1 MKNLFRR
8 ISSPQ
13 DTHGKS
19 GGRQKF
25 TLIELLMIKF
35 YKRGVSPC
43 LITSPA
49 KSAPALQRETVS
61 GKARSQSF
69 SLFSS
74 LIPMFSL
81 SFFLHS
87 IVRLFQCFPL
97 SSFRVPGSTFLLRRI
112 KMKIF
117 TLIKLLMRE
126 SCKSGI
132 SFRQQGRTEH
142 CQSPDLTSSSP
153 SFFPLLNCSN
163 VRLFQCFPIPSF
175 LPLLNCSNVELFKC
189 FLPSSF
195 RVPCSTFLLRRVKIR
210 IFTLIEL
217 LIVIAIIAILAA
229 MLLPAL
235 NAAGEKAKAISCANN
250 LKQQGIGFAGY
261 IAESNDCFPCS
272 GTGYNAKY
280 VLWWTSIKPNLGL
293 KYSPNWNTQKA
304 YSKPFIC
311 PSVKKPYGFDSRTI
325 ENTRDIVFCN
335 YAMNRRLSLGKIT
348 RLKQSSAVILTIDSN
363 GFPGM
368 FQYWMAND
376 NQALYKSA
384 GVEKVARNSHNRF
397 TQFLYADGHTGSA
410 YLPARGEVEIERS
423 PLYNVNFSFP

>member
-13 DTHGKS
+13 DTHEKS

-35 YKRGVSPC
+35 YKRGVSLC

-49 KSAPALQRETVS
+49 KSAPALRREAVS
-61 GKARSQSF
+61 GKARSQFF
-69 SLFSS
+69 SLSSS

-87 IVRLFQCFPL
+87 IVQLFQCFPL
-97 SSFRVPGSTFLLRRI
+97 SSFRVPCSTFLLRRG
-112 KMKIF
+112 KIRFF
-117 TLIKLLMRE
+117 TLIELLMRE

-142 CQSPDLTSSSP
+142 CQSPDLTSS
-153 SFFPLLNCSN
+153 FFPLLNCSN
-163 VRLFQCFPIPSF
+163 VR
-175 LPLLNCSNVELFKC
+175 LFKC

-195 RVPCSTFLLRRVKIR
+195 RVPCSTFLLRRGKTRV
-210 IFTLIEL
+210 FTLIEL

-229 MLLPAL
+229 LLLPAL

>member
-13 DTHGKS
+13 DTHEKS

-35 YKRGVSPC
+35 YKRGVSLC

-49 KSAPALQRETVS
+49 KSAPALRREAVS

-69 SLFSS
+69 SLSSS

-81 SFFLHS
+81 SVFLHS
-87 IVRLFQCFPL
+87 IVELFQCFST
-97 SSFRVPGSTFLLRRI
+97 SSFRVFCSRFLLRRVKI
-112 KMKIF
+112 RIF

-142 CQSPDLTSSSP
+142 CQSPDLTSSP

-163 VRLFQCFPIPSF
+163 VELFQ
-175 LPLLNCSNVELFKC
+175 C

-195 RVPCSTFLLRRVKIR
+195 RVPGSRFLLRRVKIR

-348 RLKQSSAVILTIDSN
+348 GLKQSSAVILTIDSN

-410 YLPARGEVEIERS
+410 YLPVRGEVEIERS

>member
-25 TLIELLMIKF
+25 TLIELLMIKL
-35 YKRGVSPC
+35 YKRGVSLC

-49 KSAPALQRETVS
+49 KSAPALRREAVS

-69 SLFSS
+69 SLSSS

-81 SFFLHS
+81 SVFLHS
-87 IVRLFQCFPL
+87 IVELFQCFST
-97 SSFRVPGSTFLLRRI
+97 SSFRVFCSRFLLRRVKI
-112 KMKIF
+112 RIF

-142 CQSPDLTSSSP
+142 CQSPDLTSSP

-163 VRLFQCFPIPSF
+163 VELFQ
-175 LPLLNCSNVELFKC
+175 C

-195 RVPCSTFLLRRVKIR
+195 RVPGSTFLLRRVKIR

-272 GTGYNAKY
+272 GTNYNAKY

-293 KYSPNWNTQKA
+293 KYSPDWNTQKA

-348 RLKQSSAVILTIDSN
+348 GLKQSSAVILTIDSN

-397 TQFLYADGHTGSA
+397 AQFLYADGHTGSA
-410 YLPARGEVEIERS
+410 YLPVRGEVEIERS
-423 PLYNVNFSFP
+423 PLYNINFSFP

>member
-1 MKNLFRR
+1 MKNLFHR

-13 DTHGKS
+13 DTHEKS

-35 YKRGVSPC
+35 YKRGVSLC

-49 KSAPALQRETVS
+49 KSAPALRREAVS

-69 SLFSS
+69 SLSSS

-81 SFFLHS
+81 SVFLHS
-87 IVRLFQCFPL
+87 IVELFQCFST
-97 SSFRVPGSTFLLRRI
+97 SSFRVFCSRFLLRRVKI
-112 KMKIF
+112 RIF
-117 TLIKLLMRE
+117 TLIELLMRE

-132 SFRQQGRTEH
+132 SFRQQQGRTEH

-163 VRLFQCFPIPSF
+163 VRLFQCF
-175 LPLLNCSNVELFKC
+175 
-189 FLPSSF
+189 LPSSF
-195 RVPCSTFLLRRVKIR
+195 RVPGSRFLLRRVKIR

-311 PSVKKPYGFDSRTI
+311 PSVKKPYGFESRTI

-410 YLPARGEVEIERS
+410 YLPVRGEVEIERS
-423 PLYNVNFSFP
+423 PLYNINFSFP

>member
-35 YKRGVSPC
+35 YKRGVSLC

-49 KSAPALQRETVS
+49 KSAPALRREAVS

-69 SLFSS
+69 SLSSS

-81 SFFLHS
+81 SVFLHS
-87 IVRLFQCFPL
+87 IVELFQCFST
-97 SSFRVPGSTFLLRRI
+97 SSFRVFCSRFLLRSVKI
-112 KMKIF
+112 QIF

-163 VRLFQCFPIPSF
+163 VRLFQCF
-175 LPLLNCSNVELFKC
+175 
-189 FLPSSF
+189 LPSSF
-195 RVPCSTFLLRRVKIR
+195 RVPGSTFLLRSVKIR

-410 YLPARGEVEIERS
+410 YLPVRGEVEIERS
-423 PLYNVNFSFP
+423 PLYNINFSFP

>member
-13 DTHGKS
+13 DTHEKS

-25 TLIELLMIKF
+25 TLIELLMIKL

-49 KSAPALQRETVS
+49 KSAPALRREAVS

-410 YLPARGEVEIERS
+410 YLPVRGEVEIERS
-423 PLYNVNFSFP
+423 PLYNINFSFP

>member
-35 YKRGVSPC
+35 YKRGVSLC

-49 KSAPALQRETVS
+49 KSAPALRREAVS

-69 SLFSS
+69 SLSSS

-81 SFFLHS
+81 SVFLHS
-87 IVRLFQCFPL
+87 IVELFQCFST
-97 SSFRVPGSTFLLRRI
+97 SSFRVFCSRFLLRRVKI
-112 KMKIF
+112 RIF
-117 TLIKLLMRE
+117 TLIELLMRE

-132 SFRQQGRTEH
+132 SFRQQQGRTEH

-163 VRLFQCFPIPSF
+163 VRLFQCF
-175 LPLLNCSNVELFKC
+175 
-189 FLPSSF
+189 LPSSF
-195 RVPCSTFLLRRVKIR
+195 RVPGSRFLLRRVKIR

-410 YLPARGEVEIERS
+410 YLPVRGEVEIERS
-423 PLYNVNFSFP
+423 PLYNINFSFP

>member
-35 YKRGVSPC
+35 YKRGVSLC

-49 KSAPALQRETVS
+49 KSAPALRREAVS

-69 SLFSS
+69 SLSSS
-74 LIPMFSL
+74 LIPRFSL
-81 SFFLHS
+81 SVFLHS
-87 IVRLFQCFPL
+87 IVELFQCFST
-97 SSFRVPGSTFLLRRI
+97 SSFRVL
-112 KMKIF
+112 
-117 TLIKLLMRE
+117 
-126 SCKSGI
+126 
-132 SFRQQGRTEH
+132 
-142 CQSPDLTSSSP
+142 
-153 SFFPLLNCSN
+153 CS
-163 VRLFQCFPIPSF
+163 R
-175 LPLLNCSNVELFKC
+175 
-189 FLPSSF
+189 
-195 RVPCSTFLLRRVKIR
+195 FLLRRVKIR

-348 RLKQSSAVILTIDSN
+348 GLKQSSAVILTIDSN

-410 YLPARGEVEIERS
+410 YLPVRGEVEIERS
-423 PLYNVNFSFP
+423 PLYNINFSFP

>member
-13 DTHGKS
+13 DTHEKS

-35 YKRGVSPC
+35 YKRGVSLC

-49 KSAPALQRETVS
+49 KSAPALRREAVS

-69 SLFSS
+69 SLSSS

-81 SFFLHS
+81 SVFLHS
-87 IVRLFQCFPL
+87 IVELFQCFST
-97 SSFRVPGSTFLLRRI
+97 SSFRVPGSTFLLR
-112 KMKIF
+112 
-117 TLIKLLMRE
+117 
-126 SCKSGI
+126 S
-132 SFRQQGRTEH
+132 
-142 CQSPDLTSSSP
+142 
-153 SFFPLLNCSN
+153 
-163 VRLFQCFPIPSF
+163 
-175 LPLLNCSNVELFKC
+175 
-189 FLPSSF
+189 
-195 RVPCSTFLLRRVKIR
+195 VKIR

-293 KYSPNWNTQKA
+293 KYSPDWNTQKA

-348 RLKQSSAVILTIDSN
+348 GLKQSSAVILTIDSN

-376 NQALYKSA
+376 NQALYRSG

-397 TQFLYADGHTGSA
+397 AQFLYADGHTGSA